1 MSSKRALSLLLQPHS
16 ARRCALG
23 LREMDE
29 LRSVANQRPKVTLI
43 SILRRRL
50 WYRFRSE
57 EQLKS
62 APRWA
67 QQLSVARTPIA
78 AKVLAGLSN
87 QISGEVLPEEVKGRY
102 LAKALEA
109 PLAAGDNRTAKQR
122 AFYCIETAA
131 ELHALLRYA
140 VAEAED
146 GRSEFAAE
154 PTDTAE
160 VDHLAQQIWR
170 WFSDDGDG
178 GGWAES
184 VAEDHDHSEGG
195 SGNHVR
201 SVIRNELRQLETR
214 LVARTG
220 TDVRSIERE
229 LFAASEARVQ
239 KQVGE
244 MLAASE
250 ARIAAMLEKGR

>member
-1 MSSKRALSLLLQPHS
+1 
-16 ARRCALG
+16 
-23 LREMDE
+23 MDE

-67 QQLSVARTPIA
+67 QQLSVAGTPIA

-87 QISGEVLPEEVKGRY
+87 PISGEVLPEEVTGRF
-102 LAKALEA
+102 LAKAPSLEA
-109 PLAAGDNRTAKQR
+109 PLAAGDQRTAKQR

-229 LFAASEARVQ
+229 LFSASEARVQ
-239 KQVGE
+239 AQVGQ